1 MAKERSPMQ
10 RVKVMLVDDNRDW
23 VESMADLFEAY
34 GYDVEIAF
42 DGDAALHRFR
52 ECDYDIAFMDVRMP
66 SMNGVDSF
74 LAIHQEKPAAK
85 VVMMTGLPGSAAKA
99 LAAGALG
106 LLEKPFGFETLLA
119 FVETHI

>member
-1 MAKERSPMQ
+1 MAKERPLMQ
-10 RVKVMLVDDNRDW
+10 RVKVMLVDDDRDW

-42 DGDAALHRFR
+42 DGGAALHRFR
-52 ECDYDIAFMDVRMP
+52 EGHYDIAFMDVRMP
-66 SMNGVDSF
+66 GMDGVDSF
-74 LAIHQEKPAAK
+74 LAIRRERPGAK
-85 VVMMTGLPGSAAKA
+85 VVMMTGLQGSAAKA

-106 LLEKPFGFETLLA
+106 LLEKPFGFETMLA